1 MSGDVV
7 DFLHANSPDPFCVPC
22 LVNAYPDL
30 GSVVDMRAFLGVLI
44 GRREQLS
51 VTEGL
56 CLICSEKTM
65 VVRSE
70 RLFGKAAG

>member
-7 DFLHANSPDPFCVPC
+7 DFLHANSPYPFCVPC

-30 GSVVDMRAFLGVLI
+30 GSAVDMRAFIGVLI
-44 GRREQLS
+44 KRGEQLS

-56 CLICSEKTM
+56 CLICSMKTT
-65 VVRSE
+65 VVRSDQ
-70 RLFGKAAG
+70 LFGTAAG

>member
-30 GSVVDMRAFLGVLI
+30 GSAVDMRAFLGVLI
-44 GRREQLS
+44 RSGEQLS

-56 CLICSEKTM
+56 CLTCSMKTM
-65 VVRSE
+65 VVRSD
-70 RLFGKAAG
+70 RLFGMPWG

>member
-1 MSGDVV
+1 MSGDVI
-7 DFLHANSPDPFCVPC
+7 DFLHANSPDAFCVSC
-22 LVNAYPDL
+22 LVNAYPDF
-30 GSVVDMRAFLGVLI
+30 GSAIDMRAFLGVLM
-44 GRREQLS
+44 RRGEQLS